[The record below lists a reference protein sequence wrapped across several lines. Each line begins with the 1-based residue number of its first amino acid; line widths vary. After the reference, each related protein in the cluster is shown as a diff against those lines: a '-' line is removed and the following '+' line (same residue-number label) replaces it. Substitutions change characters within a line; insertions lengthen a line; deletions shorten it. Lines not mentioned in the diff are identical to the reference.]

1 MPYLITF
8 CNHAK
13 HSAPIQLALCP
24 VLHSMPTFPTF
35 YTDLLGAC

>member
-13 HSAPIQLALCP
+13 HSAPFQLALCP
-24 VLHSMPTFPTF
+24 ALHSKLTFPTS
-35 YTDLLGAC
+35 YTDLLDAC